1 MQKTT
6 RLQRL
11 LAVVVAVFM
20 AVCCLPLNAF
30 AAGTRQVTVT
40 YMYTDEN
47 GNYQYAQY
55 ADGSK
60 SEEIQL
66 EDWQTFLNW
75 EYLREKLTIPEGYSF
90 DESQKGNID
99 VSGNTLNVKVVKDI
113 VPVKVVFSY
122 AYEEDGEMKY
132 AGTQE
137 VSLNPGEYT
146 VNELIDSATITI
158 PENFKVVDGN
168 AKVTITESTE
178 TYNINVVKESVPSTP
193 IDPATVTVNVS
204 YYDEA
209 NNEYVGNGETMTIKA
224 GPYSLD
230 YLVSEGYLHIPEG
243 YKLVVYGNVNI
254 ASPTLVVNVEKESVP
269 STPIDPATVTV
280 NVSYYDKANNEY
292 VGKEQMTIKAG
303 PYSLDYL
310 VSEGYLHIPE
320 GYKLVVYGNVNIA
333 SPTLVVNV
341 EKESVPSTPIDP
353 ATVTVNVSYYDKAN
367 NEYVGKE
374 QMTIKAGPYSLDYLV
389 SEGYLHIPEGY
400 KLVVY
405 GNVDIESPT
414 LMVKVESIKTIRII
428 WSIDNDVASFANGNE
443 NTWTQELAW
452 SHINDLIDMPE
463 VSVPDGYVLKGWTID
478 GKALTGWDAN
488 VESFTVGRNYKED
501 ENGGSIYIT
510 ANIVKKDADDDDSS
524 SDSSSNNTTA
534 TVTSTNSNNNNTQ
547 VVKAEAPADNTA
559 KVMPQT
565 GLTAE
570 TPVVFGVM
578 MVAALAGAGAYLF
591 AIRKKLN

>member
-333 SPTLVVNV
+333 SSTLVVNV

-353 ATVTVNVSYYDKAN
+353 ATLTVDVSYFDEAH